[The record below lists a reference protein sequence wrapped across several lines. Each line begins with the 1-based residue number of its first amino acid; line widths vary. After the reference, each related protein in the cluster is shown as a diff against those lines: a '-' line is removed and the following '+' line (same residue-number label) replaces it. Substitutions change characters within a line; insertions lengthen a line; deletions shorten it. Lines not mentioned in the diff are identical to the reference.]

1 MKKRNNDNIS
11 FVPIYI
17 VCFIPLVM
25 WGNILELNLSQY
37 AWFPNR
43 EEGMDFFLA
52 SKQAV
57 LCSAVLLMI
66 ILMGNMAVK
75 KTILG
80 VWKQNTKKLWM
91 FIPLGIY
98 IAMSIVSTCCSDYRT
113 FGFAGCMDNYESIWV
128 VAGYGVTAVYGWTAI
143 DSAKNP
149 EWAREHILTVLAVV
163 LGIVG
168 LTGTMQ
174 TLGFD
179 PLCTKAV
186 SALVLHGRLAGM
198 QITSIADK
206 AYATLYNPNYLG
218 VMGVMTIP
226 LLLAKALSA
235 KTQLR
240 KAVYAVSCVLMTVA
254 FWGSGSKTGRV
265 MLGVC
270 LFVFLLIYT
279 KKIWFKA
286 VCLGA
291 GLIGLAAVAVF
302 LAGISGKFEQK
313 RNTVIQSIC
322 TNENNVELKCH
333 DKEIVMAIDIYGSSM
348 PEIVTVCD
356 SEGIPYQMECDKDDV
371 LHFADNLFPEL
382 TVTAVQYENYIS
394 IDLREEKQDGNIR
407 HWYFTNQT
415 QDGTYQ
421 YVTVFGKTERID
433 SSEVRIFSP
442 MQGRESSISGR
453 GYIWSRSIPLL
464 ADYLV
469 LGSGQDSFTLIFPNQ
484 DYLGKAA
491 YDFENVLIS
500 RAHSLYLQIGI
511 QSGGIALVA
520 YIIFFAMLLVRL
532 CKKRDNP
539 LAAALFVSILGYFL
553 MGLTNDSSVTTTPIF
568 FLLTALGLSLY

>member
-1 MKKRNNDNIS
+1 MKRDNKNI
-11 FVPIYI
+11 FLVPLYI
-17 VCFIPLVM
+17 VCFVPLVM
-25 WGNILELNLSQY
+25 WGRILKLNLSQY

-168 LTGTMQ
+168 LTGTLQ
-174 TLGFD
+174 TFGFD

-198 QITSIADK
+198 QITSIAEK

-240 KAVYAVSCVLMTVA
+240 KAVYAVPCVLMTVA

-520 YIIFFAMLLVRL
+520 YIIFFAMLIVRL

-539 LAAALFVSILGYFL
+539 LAAALFASILGYFL

-568 FLLTALGLSLY
+568 FLLTALGLSLR

>member
-1 MKKRNNDNIS
+1 MKRDNKNIYL
-11 FVPIYI
+11 VPLYI
-17 VCFIPLVM
+17 VCFVPLVM
-25 WGNILELNLSQY
+25 WGRILKLNLSQY

-80 VWKQNTKKLWM
+80 VWKQNTKKLWL

-113 FGFAGCMDNYESIWV
+113 FGFEGGMDNYESIWV
-128 VAGYGVTAVYGWTAI
+128 VAGYGITAVYGWTAI
-143 DSAKNP
+143 DGAKNP

-168 LTGTMQ
+168 LIGTMQ

-286 VCLGA
+286 VCLGV

-333 DKEIVMAIDIYGSSM
+333 DKEIIMVIDIYGSSM
-348 PEIVTVCD
+348 PEIVMVCD

-415 QDGTYQ
+415 EDGTYQ

-464 ADYLV
+464 TDYLV
-469 LGSGQDSFTLIFPNQ
+469 LGSGQDSFTLVFPNQ
-484 DYLGKAA
+484 DYLGKVA

-520 YIIFFAMLLVRL
+520 YLIFFAALLVRL
-532 CKKRDNP
+532 YQKRDDL

>member
-1 MKKRNNDNIS
+1 MKRDNKNI
-11 FVPIYI
+11 FLVPLYI
-17 VCFIPLVM
+17 VCFVPLVM
-25 WGNILELNLSQY
+25 WGRILKLNLSQY

-168 LTGTMQ
+168 LTGTLQ
-174 TLGFD
+174 TFGFD

-198 QITSIADK
+198 QITSIAEK

-240 KAVYAVSCVLMTVA
+240 KAVYAVPCVLMTVA

-539 LAAALFVSILGYFL
+539 LAAALFASILGYFL

-568 FLLTALGLSLY
+568 FLLTALGLSLR

>member
-1 MKKRNNDNIS
+1 MKRDNKNI
-11 FVPIYI
+11 FLVPLYI
-17 VCFIPLVM
+17 VCFVPLVM
-25 WGNILELNLSQY
+25 WGRILKLNLSQY

-168 LTGTMQ
+168 LTGTLQ
-174 TLGFD
+174 TFGFD

-198 QITSIADK
+198 QITSIAEK

-240 KAVYAVSCVLMTVA
+240 KAVYAVPCVLMTVA

-469 LGSGQDSFTLIFPNQ
+469 LG
-484 DYLGKAA
+484 
-491 YDFENVLIS
+491 
-500 RAHSLYLQIGI
+500 
-511 QSGGIALVA
+511 
-520 YIIFFAMLLVRL
+520 
-532 CKKRDNP
+532 
-539 LAAALFVSILGYFL
+539 
-553 MGLTNDSSVTTTPIF
+553 
-568 FLLTALGLSLY
+568 TALL

>member
-1 MKKRNNDNIS
+1 MKRDNKNI
-11 FVPIYI
+11 FLVPLYI
-17 VCFIPLVM
+17 VCFVPLVM
-25 WGNILELNLSQY
+25 WGRILKLNLSQY

-168 LTGTMQ
+168 LTGTLQ
-174 TLGFD
+174 TFGFD

-198 QITSIADK
+198 QITSIAEK

-240 KAVYAVSCVLMTVA
+240 KAVYAVPCVLMTVA

-539 LAAALFVSILGYFL
+539 LAAALFASILGYFL

-568 FLLTALGLSLY
+568 FLLNALGLSLR